1 MNVGAAVGR
10 WPTDQFLRAFVDY
23 AATTISHSIELHK
36 FELFLHVVMS

>member
-23 AATTISHSIELHK
+23 AATTSHSVELHK
-36 FELFLHVVMS
+36 FGPFLHVAMS